1 MTNHCH
7 LIVQQTQ
14 MLTDP
19 GDLVVDFFGGSNT
32 TGRAAE
38 ELCRRWLSF
47 ELDPDYAA
55 LSVVRFMAD
64 LDHGSIAQTI
74 AAIVNG
80 ETARL

>member
-1 MTNHCH
+1 
-7 LIVQQTQ
+7 

-38 ELCRRWLSF
+38 GFVGAGSPS

-80 ETARL
+80 RAARL